1 MANQDVL
8 SQLNKLLNEYL
19 NSIEKSSAVFLST
32 MDGHLLLAIPR
43 NELDVAQITPM
54 GGSLLS
60 ISETI
65 ANAALLNQ
73 KLDDVILMME
83 SNILALL
90 KVHDNDSSLYL
101 GIVSPRQVNLGK
113 LLVQGKS
120 TISEIKTLLDDLL

>member
-1 MANQDVL
+1 MSNQDVL
-8 SQLNKLLNEYL
+8 SELNKLLGEYL

-32 MDGHLLLAIPR
+32 MDGHLLLEITR
-43 NELDVAQITPM
+43 SEMEVTQITPM

-65 ANAALLNQ
+65 ANALLNQ
-73 KLDDVILMME
+73 ELDDVILMMK

-113 LLVQGKS
+113 LLVKGKT
-120 TISEIKTLLDDLL
+120 TISEIKSLLDDMI